1 MSQKYR
7 LDNIGYINR
16 DKKISFTFNGK
27 KYFGYE
33 GDTLASAL
41 LANGIHLVGRSFKYH
56 RPRGFFGAGV
66 DEPNAKVQLY
76 KGAKTEPNANAT
88 EVELVEGLIVKSQN
102 CWPSV
107 SFDFGAINNLFQKF
121 FPAGFYYKTFMW
133 PKSFWYK
140 VYEPIIRK
148 AAGLGVAPLKPDP
161 DRYEHKYEYC
171 DVLIAGSGP
180 SGLASA
186 LAAAKNGARVILAED
201 KSRFGG
207 SLLVDEVTIGN
218 KKGKEWADEAISQLK
233 SMPNVIVK
241 NRSQVFGYYDHN
253 MMVMFEKTR
262 DHIENPNKFTP
273 RQKLWYI
280 RAKEIVIST
289 GSLERPL
296 IFGNNDRPGIL
307 LSSAA
312 KEYLKVYGVLV
323 GRKPI
328 IFTNNDSAYDTA
340 IEFKKNGINPLVVDT
355 RTNSDSSVIS
365 EAKNLNIDIKFSH
378 GIANTKGHLK
388 VNSATIGKFNSDK
401 SSYENLE
408 EVSCDCICVSG
419 NWTPTVHLSSQSGN
433 KLKFNETIDAFIPS
447 QSRQKESTIGSANGS
462 FTLKQALED
471 GFNKGFELSNK
482 ITNKNSK
489 STAPTSN
496 ERSYGEHDKFWCMP
510 LPKNKHYKRF
520 VDFQNDVAV
529 SDIELAVR
537 EGFRSIEH
545 VKRYTTLGMA
555 TDQGKTSNLNG
566 LQLVSN
572 IEGKIVPEV
581 GHTTFRPPYT
591 AVTIG
596 TIVGREVGK
605 HYRPTRKSPM
615 HGWHEKNNAVFVDAG
630 LWLRPRYYKQGN
642 ESLEEA
648 AKREANNVRK
658 NVGVCDVTSL
668 GKIDIKGP
676 DTAEFLNRIYT
687 NAWMKLPVGKARYGV
702 MLREDGIVF
711 DDGTTTRIS
720 ENHFHMTTTTA
731 QAVNVLA
738 HLEYYLQVVWP
749 ELNVNVL
756 STTEQWA
763 GAALA
768 GPNSRELLS
777 KLFPETNILN
787 EALPFMGYKESD
799 LFGVPAR
806 IFRISFSGELAYEIN
821 VESSYGTFM
830 WEKIIEFGQEMN
842 IEPYGTEALSTLR
855 IEMGHVAG
863 SELDGRT
870 IPYDVSLEGMLSKKK
885 DFIGKRSLTREAFLN
900 PKREKV
906 VGVIPLDKKTTIPEG
921 SHLVKDGNASSPNP
935 KLGHVSASC
944 WSVEYNNPFSLAI
957 IQDGKNRIGEKLYAV
972 SPLNNKN
979 IAVEIVSSHYV
990 DPKGREQ
997 DHDRDFS
1004 LTIYS

>member
-1 MSQKYR
+1 MTQEYR
-7 LDNIGYINR
+7 LDKEGFINR
-16 DKKISFTFNGK
+16 KKSISFKFNGK

-41 LANGIHLVGRSFKYH
+41 LANGVHLVGRSFKYH
-56 RPRGFFGAGV
+56 RPRGFIGSKE

-76 KGAKTEPNANAT
+76 NGAKTEPNAVAT
-88 EVELVEGLIVKSQN
+88 EVELVEGLVAKSQN

-107 SFDFGAINNLFQKF
+107 SFDFGAINNFLSKF

-133 PKSFWYK
+133 PKSFWSK
-140 VYEPIIRK
+140 IYEPIIRK

-161 DRYEHKYEYC
+161 DRYEHKFEHC
-171 DVLIAGSGP
+171 DILIVGSGP

-186 LAAAKNGARVILAED
+186 LSAAKNGARVILAED
-201 KSRFGG
+201 KSKFGG
-207 SLLVDEVTIGN
+207 SLLADQVTIGN
-218 KKGKEWADEAISQLK
+218 KTGKEWADETVEQLK

-253 MMVMFEKTR
+253 MMVMFERTK
-262 DHIENPNKFTP
+262 DHIQSPSKYTP

-280 RAKEIVIST
+280 RAKEVVIST
-289 GSLERPL
+289 GSIERPL

-307 LSSAA
+307 LAAAA
-312 KEYLKVYGVLV
+312 KEYIKKYGVLV
-323 GRKPI
+323 GKKPI

-340 IEFKKNGINPLVVDT
+340 IEFKKNGIDPLIVDVRNVSESTVVK
-355 RTNSDSSVIS
+355 
-365 EAKNLNIDIKFSH
+365 EAKDLGITIKFSH
-378 GIANTKGHLK
+378 AVANTEGQLRIS
-388 VNSATIGKFNSDK
+388 SALVGKLNNDK
-401 SSYENLE
+401 SGYENLE
-408 EVSCDCICVSG
+408 SIPCDCLCISG

-433 KLKFNETIDAFIPS
+433 KLKFDEMISAFIPNK
-447 QSRQKESTIGSANGS
+447 SRQNETTIGSANGS
-462 FTLKQALED
+462 FTLKKSLKD
-471 GFNKGFELSNK
+471 GFDKGFEVSNK
-482 ITNKNSK
+482 LTKKNIK
-489 STAPTSN
+489 IDPPISN
-496 ERSYGEHDKFWCMP
+496 EKSYGNYEKFWCMP
-510 LPKNKHYKRF
+510 LPKNKEYKRC
-520 VDFQNDVAV
+520 VDFQNDVYV
-529 SDIELAVR
+529 SDIELAIR

-572 IEGKIVPEV
+572 IENKIVPEV

-615 HGWHEKNNAVFVDAG
+615 HLWHEKNNAVFVDAG

-642 ESLEEA
+642 ETLQQA
-648 AKREANNVRK
+648 AKREGANVRK

-676 DTAEFLNRIYT
+676 DSAEFLNRVYT

-749 ELNVNVL
+749 ELDVNVL

-763 GAALA
+763 GAAVA
-768 GPNSRELLS
+768 GPKSRNLLK
-777 KLFPETNILN
+777 KLFPETDVSN
-787 EALPFMGYKESD
+787 EGFPFMGFKEEN
-799 LFGVPAR
+799 LFGIPAR
-806 IFRISFSGELAYEIN
+806 VFRISFSGELAYEIN
-821 VESSYGTFM
+821 VESDHGIFM
-830 WEKIIEFGQEMN
+830 WKKIIELGKNMN
-842 IEPYGTEALSTLR
+842 IQPYGTEALSTLR

-863 SELDGRT
+863 SEIDGRT
-870 IPYDVSLEGMLSKKK
+870 IPSDLSLEGMLSKKK
-885 DFIGKRSLTREAFLN
+885 DFIGKRSLNREAFLN
-900 PKREKV
+900 INREKI
-906 VGVIPLDKKTTIPEG
+906 VGVIPVDKKTMIPEG
-921 SHLVKDGNASSPNP
+921 SHLVKDKNAALPNP
-935 KLGHVSASC
+935 KLGHISASC

-957 IQDGKNRIGEKLYAV
+957 LKEGKKRIGEKLYAM
-972 SPLNNKN
+972 SPLKNKS
-979 IAVEIVSSHYV
+979 IEVEIVSSHYV
-990 DPKGREQ
+990 DPKGERV
-997 DHDRDFS
+997 RS
-1004 LTIYS
+1004 

>member
-253 MMVMFEKTR
+253 MMVMFERTR

-615 HGWHEKNNAVFVDAG
+615 HEWHEKNNAVFVDAG
-630 LWLRPRYYKQGN
+630 LWLRPRYYKQDN

-821 VESSYGTFM
+821 VESGYGIFM
-830 WEKIIEFGQEMN
+830 WEKIIELGKEMN

-863 SELDGRT
+863 SEIDGRV
-870 IPYDVSLEGMLSKKK
+870 IASDLSLEGMLSKKK
-885 DFIGKRSLTREAFLN
+885 DFIGKRSLNREAFIN
-900 PKREKV
+900 PNREKI
-906 VGVIPLDKKTTIPEG
+906 VGVVPLDKKSMIPEG
-921 SHLVKDGNASSPNP
+921 SHLVSDSNASLPNP
-935 KLGHVSASC
+935 KLGHISASC

-957 IQDGKNRIGEKLYAV
+957 LKDGKKKIGEKLYAV
-972 SPLNNKN
+972 SPLKNKN

-990 DPKGREQ
+990 DPKGERV
-997 DHDRDFS
+997 RS
-1004 LTIYS
+1004 